1 MIRCYLDPN
10 IPEDSQCSK
19 CCIYCDKQKNCEYL
33 CEAIRTEW
41 PMEKIAEECTFAYE
55 DGEDAVD
62 PAEIDDIRKCKERS

>member
-41 PMEKIAEECTFAYE
+41 SMEKIAEECTFAYE
-55 DGEDAVD
+55 DE
-62 PAEIDDIRKCKERS
+62 